1 MIRERN
7 KFGSNRLAVLGTVIF
22 IFTVI
27 VILKLAYLM
36 IVKHDYYIALAN
48 NQHYANTELNPNR
61 GDIYLQDYKEPDK
74 LYPYATNRKY
84 YLVYANTIEVKYPQD
99 WVVYYSSGKEPPYYI
114 PLKAQSYF
122 QPKDK
127 TVPLVGIEAM
137 GSTWEQEI
145 AALNIEYEQYQQ
157 LTIDGYEAIKKE
169 EVISNDASIRIA
181 VNGPQKKVYEIILHE
196 FAITKTQTDV
206 EIFNQILSTFKF
218 TK

>member
-1 MIRERN
+1 MEEKKDKI
-7 KFGSNRLAVLGTVIF
+7 FPCPVCLMVVI
-22 IFTVI
+22 IVI
-27 VILKLAYLM
+27 VAAAAVGAIFWWQKHSRQNGQVACTQEAKLCPNGSYVGRTGPNCEFAACPG
-36 IVKHDYYIALAN
+36 INSETAN
-48 NQHYANTELNPNR
+48 WQTYRNEEYSF
-61 GDIYLQDYKEPDK
+61 
-74 LYPYATNRKY
+74 
-84 YLVYANTIEVKYPQD
+84 EVKYPQD